1 METRKIGSLNVPLV
15 GLGCNNFGMRID
27 EAATKLVVDAAI
39 DAGANFFDT
48 ADIYGGTKSEQFLG
62 RVLQGRRDKVILA
75 TKFGH
80 KLDEEHKGAHPNYV
94 KQACEDSLQRLQT
107 DVIDLYQLH
116 TPDETVPIADTL
128 GALDELVRAGKVREI
143 GCSNFSVAQL
153 QEAEKAAT
161 GAKFVSVQNEFSMLK
176 RDPITT
182 GVLEE
187 CERQGLAFLPYFPI
201 ASGLLSGKYR
211 KGQPLPEGTRINAE
225 SRWYTEENLELVER
239 LAQFG
244 EGRKHTLL
252 QLAMSWL
259 ASFSAVAS
267 IITGATMPEQVVANV
282 DAVMWNLNEV
292 ELAEIA
298 ALLC

>member
-1 METRKIGSLNVPLV
+1 METRKIGSLTVPLV

-39 DAGANFFDT
+39 DAGANFLDT

-80 KLDEEHKGAHPNYV
+80 KLDEEHKGAHPTYV

-116 TPDETVPIADTL
+116 TPDDTVPIADTL
-128 GALDELVRAGKVREI
+128 GALDELVKAGKVREI

-161 GAKFVSVQNEFSMLK
+161 GAKFASVQNEFSMLK

-187 CERQGLAFLPYFPI
+187 CGRQGLAFLPYFPI

-211 KGQPLPEGTRINAE
+211 KGQALPEGTRINAE
-225 SRWYTEENLELVER
+225 SRWYTEANLELVER

-244 EGRKHTLL
+244 EARKHTLL
-252 QLAMSWL
+252 QLSMSWL
-259 ASFSAVAS
+259 ASFPSVAS
-267 IITGATMPEQVVANV
+267 IITGATKPEQVGANV
-282 DAVMWNLNEV
+282 DAVTWNLNEV

>member
-62 RVLQGRRDKVILA
+62 RVLQGRRDRVILA

-80 KLDEEHKGAHPNYV
+80 KLDEEHQGAHPTYV

-107 DVIDLYQLH
+107 DVIDLFQLH

-128 GALDELVRAGKVREI
+128 GALDELVKAGKVREI

-176 RDPITT
+176 REPISTR
-182 GVLEE
+182 VLEE

-211 KGQPLPEGTRINAE
+211 KGQGLPEGTRINAE

-244 EGRKHTLL
+244 ETRKHTLL

-259 ASFSAVAS
+259 ASFPMVAS
-267 IITGATMPEQVVANV
+267 IITGATRPEQVSANV
-282 DAVMWNLNEV
+282 DAVTWNLNSV
-292 ELAEIA
+292 ELAEIG